1 MPPAPLT
8 VRAFVRRLLGA
19 TRGATAVEFAMIGL
33 PFVVILCS
41 IFELGMMF
49 MTSTTIEATTE
60 AAARQIRTG
69 QLQAGASNS
78 AAGFKTLICNGMS
91 WISTADCMANM
102 SVDVQ
107 TYSSF
112 SAMTNTTPP
121 IANGAIDQTQLTF
134 NPGASCS
141 IELVQVFYPYT
152 LITPVL
158 EPGLPNLGSNQRL
171 LTTAMAFRNEDW
183 QANGAPC
190 S

>member
-1 MPPAPLT
+1 MPPALQT

-33 PFVVILCS
+33 PFFVILCS

-69 QLQAGASNS
+69 QLQAGPNNS

-91 WISTADCMANM
+91 WISTSDCMANM
-102 SVDVQ
+102 SVSVQ
-107 TYSSF
+107 TYPSF
-112 SAMTNTTPP
+112 SAMAVSPP
-121 IANGAIDQTQLTF
+121 ITAGAIDPSKLTF
-134 NPGASCS
+134 NTGASCS

-152 LITPVL
+152 LITPLL

-171 LTTAMAFRNEDW
+171 LTTAMAFRNENW
-183 QANGAPC
+183 QTNGASC

>member
-1 MPPAPLT
+1 MSPAPSP
-8 VRAFVRRLLGA
+8 VRAFARRLLGE
-19 TRGATAVEFAMIGL
+19 TRGATAVELAMIGL
-33 PFVVILCS
+33 PFFVLLCS

-49 MTSTTIEATTE
+49 MTSTTIEAATE

-69 QLQAGASNS
+69 QLQAGSNNS
-78 AAGFKTLICNGMS
+78 AAGFKTLICNSMS

-112 SAMTNTTPP
+112 SAMAVSPP
-121 IANGAIDQTQLTF
+121 IASGAIDPTQLTF
-134 NPGASCS
+134 NPGTSCS

-152 LITPVL
+152 LMTPLL
-158 EPGLPNLGSNQRL
+158 EPGLPNLNGNQRL

-183 QANGAPC
+183 QTNGAVC
-190 S
+190 T

>member
-19 TRGATAVEFAMIGL
+19 VRGATAVEFAMIGL

-69 QLQAGASNS
+69 QLQAGPNNS

-91 WISTADCMANM
+91 WISTSDCMANM

-112 SAMTNTTPP
+112 SAMAVNPP
-121 IANGAIDQTQLTF
+121 IANGAIDPSQLTF
-134 NPGASCS
+134 NPGGSCS

-152 LITPVL
+152 LLTPLL
-158 EPGLPNLGSNQRL
+158 EPGLPNLGANQRL
-171 LTTAMAFRNEDW
+171 LTTAIAFRNEDW
-183 QANGAPC
+183 QPNGAAC
-190 S
+190 T

>member
-1 MPPAPLT
+1 MPPAPPT
-8 VRAFVRRLLGA
+8 MRALVRRLLGA
-19 TRGATAVEFAMIGL
+19 TRGATAVEFAIIGL
-33 PFVVILCS
+33 PFFALLCS

-69 QLQAGASNS
+69 QLQAGPNNN

-91 WISTADCMANM
+91 WTSTSNCVANM

-107 TYSSF
+107 TYASF
-112 SAMTNTTPP
+112 SAMTVAPP
-121 IANGAIDQTQLTF
+121 IANGAIDQSQLTF
-134 NPGASCS
+134 NAGGPCS

-158 EPGLPNLGSNQRL
+158 EPGLPNLGANQRL
-171 LTTAMAFRNEDW
+171 LATVMAFRNEDW
-183 QANGAPC
+183 QTNGASC